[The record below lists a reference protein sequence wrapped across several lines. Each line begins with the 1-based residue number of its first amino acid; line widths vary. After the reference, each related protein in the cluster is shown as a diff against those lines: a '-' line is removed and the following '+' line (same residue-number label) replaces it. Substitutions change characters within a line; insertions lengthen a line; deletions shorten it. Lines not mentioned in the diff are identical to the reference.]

1 MTTANINTAI
11 AFATTKIATQIEQAM
26 LILIEPRLD
35 ECVAEYQSN
44 GRVVTAYY
52 MAVQKGW
59 IDTAHE
65 AKYRAGLVMDYRKL
79 RETANKYPH
88 GAEYRT
94 YLLGQMDALHECL
107 RFWDSDMNTAMGHCP
122 KAVDEL
128 IDKLLTE

>member
-1 MTTANINTAI
+1 MNTEHNAI
-11 AFATTKIATQIEQAM
+11 ATKIATQIDQAM
-26 LILIEPRLD
+26 VELMQPVLD
-35 ECVAEYQSN
+35 ECVAEYISN
-44 GRVVTAYY
+44 GKIMTAHY
-52 MAVQKGW
+52 MAVKKGW